1 MSDIKKKLS
10 ILVPMYNEVEVLPV
24 FFAKISDV
32 LQSIALDYEIIC
44 VNDGSTDDTLAWL
57 KAKAAT
63 DSRLKIIS
71 FSRNFGKEP
80 AMSAAVDFATGDA
93 AIPIDVDLQ
102 DPPELIQDMVA
113 KWFEGY
119 DVVYAKRVSRLSDG
133 VIKRQTA
140 GWFYKVFNRIS
151 HTNIPDNVGDYR
163 LLDRKVLDVLKTLT
177 EKDRFMKGLFCWPG
191 FRDTAVEFVRQERAE
206 GKTKFNFWKLWN
218 FALSG
223 ITSFSTMP
231 IRLGVYIGML
241 IAGSS
246 LVYGLFILGRTLYLG
261 RDVPGYASL
270 MVVIL
275 FLGGV
280 QLLFLGLLGEYI
292 GRIYIESKN
301 RPLYVISEK
310 IGFDDTA

>member
-1 MSDIKKKLS
+1 MINKQIKLS
-10 ILVPMYNEVEVLPV
+10 ILAPMYNEAGVLPI
-24 FFAKISDV
+24 FFKKIQEV
-32 LQSIALDYEIIC
+32 LQSIGINYEIIC
-44 VNDGSTDDTLAWL
+44 VNDGSTDDTLALL
-57 KAKAAT
+57 KAQASI
-63 DSRLKIIS
+63 DPCVKIIS
-71 FSRNFGKEP
+71 FSRNFGKEA
-80 AMSAAVDFATGDA
+80 AMSAAVDFASGDA
-93 AIPIDVDLQ
+93 AVPIDADLQ
-102 DPPELIQDMVA
+102 DPPELIKDMVE
-113 KWFEGY
+113 KWNEGY

-151 HTNIPDNVGDYR
+151 HTNIPDNVGDFR
-163 LLDRKVLDVLKTLT
+163 LMNRKVLSVLQTLT

-191 FRDTAVEFVRQERAE
+191 FNSTTIEFVREKRVE
-206 GKTKFNFWKLWN
+206 GVSKFNFWKLWN

-246 LVYGLFILGRTLYLG
+246 LIYGLFIVGRTLYLG

-270 MVVIL
+270 MVVVL

-292 GRIYIESKN
+292 GRIYIETKN
-301 RPLYVISEK
+301 RPLYVIAEK
-310 IGFDDTA
+310 TGFDDTD